1 MCYNR
6 SMQDVITPF
15 YILICHLVKII
26 FMEEEVYDYV
36 YEVTKRYPCKN
47 ENNGEVRIDYDEI
60 AKKLSIVSASGRKPV
75 TEGVRRTFEEAY
87 RAYVEGCMRKVNNQL
102 AIFMFQGTYKPLTQI
117 NRPRRGM
124 TYVSDYLRE
133 VTRKLPKLPKGER
146 YVFPALKVI
155 RAEEDTKVFVL
166 NR

>member
-1 MCYNR
+1 
-6 SMQDVITPF
+6 MQDVVTPF
-15 YILICHLVKII
+15 YILVCQLVKII
-26 FMEEEVYDYV
+26 FLEEKLYDYV
-36 YEVTKRYPCKN
+36 YEVAKKYPYEE
-47 ENNGEVRIDYDEI
+47 ENNREVRIDYDEI
-60 AKKLSIVSASGRKPV
+60 AENLSIVSASGRKPV
-75 TEGVRRTFEEAY
+75 TEDVRRTFEETY
-87 RAYVEGCMRKVNNQL
+87 RDYVEERISEVDNPL
-102 AIFMFQGTYKPLTQI
+102 AIFMFQGTYNPLAQI

-155 RAEEDTKVFVL
+155 RTEVDTQVFVL